1 VSQKRVIA
9 RFKSLVTN
17 QRTNNCILL
26 RDENDSIVFYNYDE
40 QRVVDTGLD
49 VIDTIGKYYIKQLY
63 CHNKKSGNNCIVNIK
78 DLSIVIDGISE
89 MSMMNDSYDEAYLL
103 TKVNGK
109 QNVFAQYDGRD
120 DDGSYMSYWSEV
132 LPEDVDE
139 VSGIVWWCKMLYI
152 TNNGRYYIYKFKDGD
167 NRYIINPNGFPV
179 QGTISGQDGY
189 AWFDSGSFE
198 IGIYPDNGNLKR
210 WRSMND
216 WGSSNFPPEVI
227 DFYNKIVGNESS
239 SPSDSSVQEPAM
251 STVGESF
258 IRFMKR
264 LNEAD
269 RLRRNV
275 IYD

>member
-1 VSQKRVIA
+1 
-9 RFKSLVTN
+9 
-17 QRTNNCILL
+17 
-26 RDENDSIVFYNYDE
+26 
-40 QRVVDTGLD
+40 
-49 VIDTIGKYYIKQLY
+49 
-63 CHNKKSGNNCIVNIK
+63 
-78 DLSIVIDGISE
+78 

-139 VSGIVWWCKMLYI
+139 VSGIVWWCKMIYI
-152 TNNGRYYIYKFKDGD
+152 TNNGRYYIYKFRDGD

-239 SPSDSSVQEPAM
+239 PSDSSVQEPAV

-269 RLRRNV
+269 KLRRNV